1 MKINPLLLKVGSE
14 KEKNTHQKRWWKM
27 TEMHLDF
34 AVGVGAGFFL
44 KYKVSPPVINGVK

>member
-14 KEKNTHQKRWWKM
+14 KEKKHTKNAGERWLKCTSILLW
-27 TEMHLDF
+27 ELGLD
-34 AVGVGAGFFL
+34 FFL